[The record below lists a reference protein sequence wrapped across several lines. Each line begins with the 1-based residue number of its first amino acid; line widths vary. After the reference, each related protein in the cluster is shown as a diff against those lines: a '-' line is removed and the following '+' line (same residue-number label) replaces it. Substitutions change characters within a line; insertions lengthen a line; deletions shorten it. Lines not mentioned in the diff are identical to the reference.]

1 MVPEALTELWAG
13 LTRASALAE
22 LAVVGLCMPIAWGVV
37 RRVRGQAPGSIWFGE
52 HGVDG
57 VLFPLLALALV
68 VVARYGLA
76 AVMPV
81 ALLRLAVAILAA
93 QCTAASRD
101 GSSRTQKPPSNSLVC
116 G

>member
-22 LAVVGLCMPIAWGVV
+22 LAVVGLCMLIAWGVV

-57 VLFPLLALALV
+57 VLFPLLALASFV
-68 VVARYGLA
+68 TIVNRVRAGLSA
-76 AVMPV
+76 
-81 ALLRLAVAILAA
+81 
-93 QCTAASRD
+93 
-101 GSSRTQKPPSNSLVC
+101 G
-116 G
+116 